1 MKNKIDC
8 FVLRISLFTGDSDS
22 RQHREEKKEVQR
34 GKKRGNLPHLVVFFC
49 FTCGD
54 LWNHLPLSE
63 APFLL
68 EKWTDYWF
76 ELIPRNLSVF

>member
-34 GKKRGNLPHLVVFFC
+34 GKKRGNLPHLVVFLALPAV
-49 FTCGD
+49 TCGTTY
-54 LWNHLPLSE
+54 HFQKP
-63 APFLL
+63 PF
-68 EKWTDYWF
+68 YWRSGPITS
-76 ELIPRNLSVF
+76 LN